1 MLSRAR
7 GDAVVASLPTLA
19 YAAGGIHSLRTG
31 AVAGVAC
38 ALVVCAFAA
47 RRRPLAAVGGL
58 IAVIIAVGIALI
70 TKRPTS
76 FFLPGIALN
85 AVCAAG
91 GLISLAARRPAAAYV
106 LAGVLPRFAGW
117 RSDPALRKLAAAI
130 TAVWSAVFLLRFVIM
145 GGCYVSSA
153 SPSVLAVVKVVLG
166 LPLAAVAAA
175 ISLRL
180 LAYQPTPLAEP
191 VTVQPP
197 TALPPVAAPPPIR
210 PPLET

>member
-1 MLSRAR
+1 MLTRAR

-47 RRRPLAAVGGL
+47 RRRPMAAVGGL

-85 AVCAAG
+85 GVCAAG
-91 GLISLAARRPAAAYV
+91 GVISLATRRPALAY
-106 LAGVLPRFAGW
+106 LLSGVLPRFADW
-117 RSDPALRKLAAAI
+117 RTDPAARKLAAAI
-130 TAVWSAVFLLRFVIM
+130 TALWSGVFLLRFVIM
-145 GGCYVSSA
+145 GGCYLSSA
-153 SPSVLAVVKVVLG
+153 NPSVLAVVKVVLG

-180 LAYQPTPLAEP
+180 LADQSTLAL
-191 VTVQPP
+191 QPP
-197 TALPPVAAPPPIR
+197 PVVAPPTIR

>member
-1 MLSRAR
+1 VVADELTMLTRAR

-19 YAAGGIHSLRTG
+19 YAAGAIHSLRVG

-47 RRRPLAAVGGL
+47 RRRPMAAVGGL

-91 GLISLAARRPAAAYV
+91 GLISLATRRPALAY
-106 LAGVLPRFAGW
+106 LLSGVLPRFADW
-117 RSDPALRKLAAAI
+117 RTNPAVRKLAAAI
-130 TAVWSAVFLLRFVIM
+130 TALWSGVFLLRFVIM

-153 SPSVLAVVKVVLG
+153 SPAVLAVVKVVLG

-180 LAYQPTPLAEP
+180 LADQPTP
-191 VTVQPP
+191 VGQPP
-197 TALPPVAAPPPIR
+197 AVAAPPKIR

>member
-1 MLSRAR
+1 VVADELTMLTRAR

-31 AVAGVAC
+31 AVAGVGC

-91 GLISLAARRPAAAYV
+91 GLVSLATRRPALAY
-106 LAGVLPRFAGW
+106 LLSGVLPRFANW
-117 RSDPALRKLAAAI
+117 RSEPALRKLAAAI

-145 GGCYVSSA
+145 GGCYLSSA

-180 LAYQPTPLAEP
+180 LADQPTP
-191 VTVQPP
+191 VVQPP
-197 TALPPVAAPPPIR
+197 PVVAPPTIR